1 VVCFSGNKCP
11 GWPSEEAREGL
22 AKSIEELESK
32 WLPRYAGAFERQ
44 LGQSSSGFL
53 VGSRICI
60 ADTTL
65 LRYTEELSDW
75 LGEAQTAKMLAP
87 WPKLTAWRA
96 KVKAEPN
103 VAAFLKSAHRMP
115 SPADKAT
122 GDTYYKEVMTSLGW
136 A

>member
-1 VVCFSGNKCP
+1 MVNDTLSNQDKDF
-11 GWPSEEAREGL
+11 
-22 AKSIEELESK
+22 K
-32 WLPRYAGAFERQ
+32 WK
-44 LGQSSSGFL
+44 
-53 VGSRICI
+53 V
-60 ADTTL
+60 
-65 LRYTEELSDW
+65 
-75 LGEAQTAKMLAP
+75 
-87 WPKLTAWRA
+87 